1 MPKISVIIPVYN
13 AEEFIEKCI
22 SSVKEQTLTDF
33 EIIFVNDFSQDQSV
47 DIIKKQARLDNRIV
61 LIDLDHNVGPMRA
74 REYGYRKASGDYI
87 IFCDSDDTLPQRAL
101 QQMYEKAIEKNADV
115 VVGNV
120 DYIHFDGSRELW
132 TSHIED
138 NEHIDGLKALLRG
151 EIRHNLVAKLFS
163 KSLFVGLQFESI
175 KGLRYFEDY
184 LLMYQLMSNAQKIAI
199 LDKTVYNYI
208 QTKGSSTQLQ
218 MSDKRLDNI
227 VLAHKEV
234 YDILYPKMSLRRDL
248 FAHNQLYFCR
258 LLAQEPNI
266 KKRLNQKLREFS
278 LSHVMANAAIWKN
291 NSFKSAVKLIV
302 AKEVGPFLSCLL
314 KWFGKL

>member
-1 MPKISVIIPVYN
+1 
-13 AEEFIEKCI
+13 
-22 SSVKEQTLTDF
+22 
-33 EIIFVNDFSQDQSV
+33 
-47 DIIKKQARLDNRIV
+47 
-61 LIDLDHNVGPMRA
+61 
-74 REYGYRKASGDYI
+74 
-87 IFCDSDDTLPQRAL
+87 
-101 QQMYEKAIEKNADV
+101 
-115 VVGNV
+115 
-120 DYIHFDGSRELW
+120 
-132 TSHIED
+132 
-138 NEHIDGLKALLRG
+138 
-151 EIRHNLVAKLFS
+151 
-163 KSLFVGLQFESI
+163 
-175 KGLRYFEDY
+175 
-184 LLMYQLMSNAQKIAI
+184 MSNAQKIAI